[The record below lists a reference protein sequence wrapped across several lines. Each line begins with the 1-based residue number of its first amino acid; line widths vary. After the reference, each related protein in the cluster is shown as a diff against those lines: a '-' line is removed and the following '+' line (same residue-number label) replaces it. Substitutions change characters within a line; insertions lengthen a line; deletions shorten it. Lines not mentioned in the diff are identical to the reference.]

1 MNLLEYEIHDFGHM
15 NNQVAEV
22 SQFVS
27 SFCSLFSSVGRPAPC
42 ICSTRS
48 KKYPRFIPLFLFIGE
63 SGTGAAQYVMCL
75 ALFNSDISWDQ
86 KNNLEPW
93 NKLILN
99 EQCKFYQGNVNYSKL
114 KEAQPLR

>member
-1 MNLLEYEIHDFGHM
+1 MLYNILTHLRLTHCFLSL
-15 NNQVAEV
+15 QVNTE
-22 SQFVS
+22 
-27 SFCSLFSSVGRPAPC
+27 LRG
-42 ICSTRS
+42 IS

-63 SGTGAAQYVMCL
+63 SGTGAARYVMCL

-93 NKLILN
+93 SKLILN